1 MEDEKDTKI
10 ENIDGITG
18 VITNKGLRINFL
30 NIYEA
35 LEEKNPR
42 NVFLNGQLYIEDRVD
57 VILSGYFGYDNS
69 IRYSSILKFL
79 KSEHCDFFS
88 KIKFLSMLVN
98 TYKEDNQGGK
108 EEVPFIENKEIIS
121 SLRTIG
127 EVRNSF
133 QHNLIFEEAFINA
146 IKDGKTFKLTNKRLD
161 TCKSIQD
168 LVDIFKEE
176 VILLVDKL
184 DKITIKEFATHKID
198 IETLKKILTS
208 PEINKPM
215 KNKEISIYVPEE
227 NDINEDGTIQIREH
241 RIKEFGRIWK
251 FNLNDKDTFPS
262 QPHGHD
268 YGNGDKLN
276 VFTGEIYNKNGSL
289 IDKLKEKQL
298 KLLKDKLKNTHH
310 AID

>member
-1 MEDEKDTKI
+1 MEADDTKI
-10 ENIDGITG
+10 ENIDGVTG
-18 VITNKGLRINFL
+18 VITNKGLRLNFL
-30 NIYEA
+30 DIYKA

-57 VILSGYFGYDNS
+57 VIISGYFGYDNS
-69 IRYSSILKFL
+69 IRHSSILKFL

-88 KIKFLSMLVN
+88 KIKFLSMLIKK
-98 TYKEDNQGGK
+98 YQDNNERK
-108 EEVPFIENKEIIS
+108 EEVPFIENKKIIS

-133 QHNLIFEEAFINA
+133 QHNLVFEEAFINA
-146 IKDGKTFKLTNKRLD
+146 IKDGKIFKLTNKRLD
-161 TCKSIQD
+161 TSKSIQD
-168 LVDIFKEE
+168 LVDIFKKE
-176 VILLVDKL
+176 VILLVDEL
-184 DKITIKEFATHKID
+184 DKIILKEFATHKIP
-198 IETLKKILTS
+198 IETLKKILTN

-215 KNKEISIYVPEE
+215 KNKEISIFIPEE

-241 RIKEFGRIWK
+241 RIKTHGRIWK
-251 FNLNDKDTFPS
+251 FNLNDEDTFPS

-276 VFTGEIYNKNGSL
+276 VFTGEIYNKNRDL
-289 IDKLKEKQL
+289 IDKLKGKQL
-298 KLLKDKLKNTHH
+298 KFLKDKLKSTHH